1 VISRLNADEM
11 MSILE
16 EAWVLNGLE
25 RKLVEGSYVV
35 SSL

>member
-1 VISRLNADEM
+1 VIIRLNVKEM

-16 EAWVLNGLE
+16 EGWVLNGFE
-25 RKLVEGSYVV
+25 RKLVVGSYVV

>member
-1 VISRLNADEM
+1 VIIRLNAEEM

-16 EAWVLNGLE
+16 EGWVLNGLE

>member
-11 MSILE
+11 TSILE

-35 SSL
+35 TSL

>member
-1 VISRLNADEM
+1 MTIRLNADEM
-11 MSILE
+11 TNILE
-16 EAWVLNGLE
+16 EASVLSGLT